1 MRFLILFDTF
11 RYKDHFIWIGDATE
25 IGEKG
30 INLSG
35 GQKQRINLARAV
47 YATADIYLLDD
58 ILSSVDTHVGRD
70 IFDKV
75 IGPGGLL
82 KDRTRILVTN
92 SLSFIEEFDRILM
105 LDNGEVIE
113 NGTFEELVKCD
124 GPFNEFIKRHYKAKD
139 QQTNVQEIEDSVDS
153 EITQKA
159 PNKLTDGSV
168 INNIIINE
176 NIQQGKV
183 KLFILSFFFK
193 SLAKSVL

>member
-1 MRFLILFDTF
+1 M
-11 RYKDHFIWIGDATE
+11 
-25 IGEKG
+25 
-30 INLSG
+30 
-35 GQKQRINLARAV
+35 
-47 YATADIYLLDD
+47 
-58 ILSSVDTHVGRD
+58 GRD

-153 EITQKA
+153 EITQKS

-183 KLFILSFFFK
+183 KLFKLFFFFK